1 MTNRFKRS
9 NLMFDSNILKNK
21 RVIVFGVG
29 GVGGY
34 AIEALVR
41 TGVGNITIYDYDIVD
56 ITNINR
62 QIIALESNIGLKK
75 IDVMKKRLLDIN
87 PSINVLAYDLKITEE
102 NINQIDLSCD
112 YVIDCID
119 MVKSKLALIKR
130 CKDENINIIS
140 ATSAGGKVNIKDLR
154 IEKLKKTC
162 YCPICKILRAN
173 LKGYDLDVCY
183 SIEQGIKN
191 DEFIPSNAL
200 VPPAMGLMLA
210 EFVLKKLVK

>member
-1 MTNRFKRS
+1 
-9 NLMFDSNILKNK
+9 MFDSNILKNK
-21 RVIVFGVG
+21 KVIVFGVG

-34 AIEALVR
+34 VVEALAR
-41 TGVGNITIYDYDIVD
+41 TGVGNITIYDYDNVD

-62 QIIALESNIGLKK
+62 QIIALESNIGMKK
-75 IDVMKKRLLDIN
+75 IDVAKKRLLDIN

-102 NINQIDLSCD
+102 NINQIDLKCD

-119 MVKSKLALIKR
+119 MMKSKIALIKR

-140 ATSAGGKVNIKDLR
+140 ATSAGGKVNISDLR
-154 IEKLKKTC
+154 IEKLKKTN
-162 YCPICKILRAN
+162 YCPICKILRTK

-200 VPPAMGLMLA
+200 VPPAMGLLLA
-210 EFVLKKLVK
+210 EFVLKKLVN